1 MVKIN
6 YFLFL
11 CVYLTNGQIIKKFFK
26 IFLWFFLGIISI
38 PLAAFL
44 LLQSEN
50 IQTFVVK
57 NLSHRLSGSLGAP
70 ITLDRVSIA
79 FPNKIIIYNL
89 CIQDQGH
96 DTLLYAPAFTAKLGG
111 INLWN
116 KRISFTRIQADN
128 PYIRLAS
135 DSTKTLNL
143 QFIIDALKS
152 RGDTSGKKLQLSF
165 HTIRFSDAK
174 FRLSIWNEENVEK
187 KGIDFS
193 DLEMDSLNL
202 LIVGLQNK
210 GDSVSFLLREFS
222 GIEKSGF
229 CLERMESLL
238 SISKHF
244 LHFKDVLLNTPL
256 SQIEAPYIFFDFDSL
271 SQFRKGVFGQ
281 KVFMRIKIDKGNLH
295 MQDLGYFAPSLSNI
309 PHAVRC
315 SGTIS
320 GLLSDVRIRNLFI
333 GYNRETVF
341 AGNVDMTG
349 LPDIRHTYINV
360 KVNRFTTSPGDAE
373 SLQLPWIRRKIS
385 LPETLHRLGKIQYQ
399 GKFTGFFDDFV
410 TYGTLSTRLG
420 TLRNDLIITHQG
432 KNHLTFRGNIETG
445 NFLLGELQDPGKRN
459 LGMISF
465 RAEVDGEEKDN
476 HLQARLNGTVPL
488 LEFKNYSYTNI
499 RLEGTFTRN
508 TYDGSIYINDPNLS
522 MDFLGRLDFS
532 KETPEFDFTANIA
545 RANLFPLH
553 LVNKD
558 TALTVSCIL
567 TANFV
572 GNNVSSL
579 NGDIKLLNARFA
591 RPGQSLMLYNMI
603 LSATR
608 QGDKGNL
615 TLHSD
620 VLDASLEGVYDFG
633 ALGSSLTHIA
643 GAFLPSVSSQGMNKA
658 NGRNNFSFRINI
670 SNPGEVLSF
679 FAPSLQ
685 MAENTSV
692 EGKVNSLENLV
703 YLQGSSSQIAWKDFD
718 FSKFSLLVQPVNN
731 TFTILF
737 RTDQFTFH
745 KKIAFADVRGKLEMR
760 NDSIYVNLQNPLTA
774 GLNKGQL
781 SGTASFTRKPG
792 GRVLVRTDISPSSFE
807 VDDEKWVIEPFTMV
821 FDSAYFEVDGL
832 RMHNGTEEI
841 AASGAVSSSDSNQL
855 VMNMKDLQARRL
867 NLFTAD
873 KGFSFSGLINGNASL
888 QKLFDNGRFLGDFT
902 IDSLGING
910 EILGNTRVQ
919 SLWNQQS
926 KKIDLLIR
934 SYRGNLLSLEGKGDF
949 VPESG
954 KIDVDLSLSKMRVNI
969 LKPYLS
975 KVFSDL
981 NGLATG
987 RLHLGGTAKAL
998 ELDGDLD
1005 VQKASFMVDYLQTRY
1020 SFTDKIA
1027 IEKNRILL
1035 NNVTAFDEN
1044 GNKAS
1049 INGYIFGNRL
1059 KEWSMNI
1066 SIAARNL
1073 LCLNTTSKDN
1083 SLFYGR
1089 AVATGNITISG
1100 IVPNLKMNITARTE
1114 KGTQFNIPLN
1124 TTQEITEIPFIVFK
1138 GKSLRTTEKTNVQPP
1153 LTPGLQ
1159 GMELN
1164 FELTITPDAEAQ
1176 IIFDPKI
1183 GDVIKGRGNGNIK
1196 MEISTNGKFRMYG
1209 DYVIEEGDYL
1219 FTLQNVIN
1227 KRFRVERGGTVSWNG
1242 DPKDANLNI
1251 KAIYPV
1257 KTSLY
1262 ELLVDATEQYKRRI
1276 PIECQIFL
1284 TDKLMNPTIRYDIYL
1299 PTAEDELRN
1308 KVKNAINTQE
1318 ELSKQFLSLLI
1329 LNSFMPSAERSASG
1343 TGISTPTGL
1352 GSASVGVTGSELL
1365 SNQLSNWLSQL
1376 SRDVDIGINYRPGDE
1391 ITTQQV
1397 EVALSTQLLNDRITI
1412 NGNLDVGGNEMVA
1425 NNATNTSN
1433 IAGDFVVDIK
1443 LNESGTLKLKAFNRA
1458 NNRILYDYAP
1468 YTQGIGVSYSEQFNS
1483 FGELLKRYLR
1493 KLSGKK
1499 EEEVSLP
1506 DNVQ

>member
-1 MVKIN
+1 MVKN
-6 YFLFL
+6 
-11 CVYLTNGQIIKKFFK
+11 
-26 IFLWFFLGIISI
+26 IS
-38 PLAAFL
+38 
-44 LLQSEN
+44 N
-50 IQTFVVK
+50 
-57 NLSHRLSGSLGAP
+57 RLSKSLGAP

-89 CIQDQGH
+89 CVQDQGS
-96 DTLLYAPAFTAKLGG
+96 DTLFYAPAFTAKLGG

-116 KRISFTRIQADN
+116 KRISFTRLQADK

-143 QFIIDALKS
+143 QFIIDALKEKK
-152 RGDTSGKKLQLSF
+152 DTTSKRLELSF
-165 HTIRFSDAK
+165 HTIRFSNAK
-174 FRLSIWNEENVEK
+174 FSLTLWNEENVDK
-187 KGIDFS
+187 AGIDFS
-193 DLEMDSLNL
+193 DLEMNSLNL

-229 CLERMESLL
+229 HPIKLEGLL
-238 SISKHF
+238 SFSQHF
-244 LHFKDVLLNTPL
+244 MHFSDVFLNTPL
-256 SQIEAPYIFFDFDSL
+256 SEIEAPIIFFDFDSL

-281 KVFMRIKIDKGNLH
+281 QVYMRIKLDKGNLH
-295 MQDLGYFAPSLSNI
+295 MQDLGYFVPSLRNI

-315 SGTIS
+315 SGTML
-320 GLLSDVRIRNLFI
+320 GVLSDVRIKNLFV
-333 GYNRETVF
+333 GYNQETVF
-341 AGNVDMTG
+341 AGNIDMTG
-349 LPDIRHTYINV
+349 LPDIRHTCINV
-360 KVNRFTTSPGDAE
+360 KVNRITTSPKDVE
-373 SLQLPWIRRKIS
+373 SLQLPLKQKKIS

-399 GKFTGFFDDFV
+399 GKFTGFYDNFI
-410 TYGTLSTRLG
+410 TYGTIITRFG
-420 TLRNDLIITHQG
+420 TIRNDLVITHRE
-432 KNHLTFRGNIETG
+432 NNSLTFKGNVETDG
-445 NFLLGELQDPGKRN
+445 FLLGELQGTEKHNMGK
-459 LGMISF
+459 ITF
-465 RAEVDGEEKDN
+465 QAEVDGEEKDN
-476 HLQARLNGTVPL
+476 HLQARLNGIVPL
-488 LEFKNYSYTNI
+488 LEFNNYPYTNI

-508 TYDGSIYINDPNLS
+508 TYDGSININDPNLS
-522 MDFLGRLDFS
+522 MDFLGRFDFS
-532 KETPEFDFTANIA
+532 KKTPEFDFTANIV

-591 RPGQSLMLYNMI
+591 RPGQSLMLYNMV

-608 QGDKGNL
+608 QGEQGNL
-615 TLHSD
+615 ILHSD

-633 ALGSSLTHIA
+633 ALGSSLTHVA
-643 GAFLPSVSSQGMNKA
+643 AAFLPSVSSQWMRDKA

-670 SNPGEVLSF
+670 INPGEVLSF

-685 MAENTSV
+685 MSENTSV

-703 YLQGSSSQIAWKDFD
+703 YLQGSSSQIVWKDFD

-737 RTDQFTFH
+737 HTDQFTFH

-760 NDSIYVNLQNPLTA
+760 NDSIYVNFQNPSTA
-774 GLNKGQL
+774 RLNKGQL
-781 SGTASFTRKPG
+781 SGTAYLIRKPG
-792 GRVLVRTDISPSSFE
+792 GGVLMRSNISPSSFE
-807 VDDEKWVIEPFTMV
+807 VDDEKWDIEPFSMV
-821 FDSAYFEVDGL
+821 FDSAYFELDGL
-832 RMHNGTEEI
+832 RMHYGKEEI
-841 AASGAVSSSDSNQL
+841 AASGAVSSSDSDQL
-855 VMNMKDLQARRL
+855 VMNMMEVQARRL
-867 NLFTAD
+867 NLFTAE
-873 KGFSFSGLINGNASL
+873 KGFSFTGCINGNASL

-910 EILGNTRVQ
+910 EILGNTKMQ

-926 KKIDLLIR
+926 KKIDLLLR
-934 SYRGNLLSLEGKGDF
+934 SYRGNLLSLEGKGSF
-949 VPESG
+949 VPES
-954 KIDVDLSLSKMRVNI
+954 KEIDIEVSLSKMRVNI

-975 KVFSDL
+975 KIFSDL
-981 NGLATG
+981 NGLASG
-987 RLHLGGTAKAL
+987 RLHLGGTTQAML
-998 ELDGDLD
+998 LDGDLD

-1027 IEKNRILL
+1027 IKRNRVFF
-1035 NNVTAFDEN
+1035 NNVTAFDES

-1049 INGYIFGNRL
+1049 INGYIFGNML

-1083 SLFYGR
+1083 PLFYGR
-1089 AVATGNITISG
+1089 AVATGNISISG
-1100 IVPNLKMNITARTE
+1100 VVPNLKMNIIARTE

-1138 GKSLRTTEKTNVQPP
+1138 GKSLRTTKIADVQPP
-1153 LTPGLQ
+1153 LDPHLQ
-1159 GMELN
+1159 NMELN

-1196 MEISTNGKFRMYG
+1196 MEISTNGKFRMFG

-1242 DPKDANLNI
+1242 DPKDANLNV

-1284 TDKLMNPTIRYDIYL
+1284 TDKLMNPTIRYDIHL

-1308 KVKNAINTQE
+1308 KVKNVITTQE

-1329 LNSFMPSAERSASG
+1329 LNSFMPSVERSMGGA
-1343 TGISTPTGL
+1343 GISSPAGL

-1376 SRDVDIGINYRPGDE
+1376 SRDLDIGINYRPGDE

-1397 EVALSTQLLNDRITI
+1397 ELALSTQLLNDRITI

-1468 YTQGIGVSYSEQFNS
+1468 YTQGIGISYSEQFNS

>member
-1 MVKIN
+1 M
-6 YFLFL
+6 
-11 CVYLTNGQIIKKFFK
+11 
-26 IFLWFFLGIISI
+26 
-38 PLAAFL
+38 
-44 LLQSEN
+44 
-50 IQTFVVK
+50 
-57 NLSHRLSGSLGAP
+57 
-70 ITLDRVSIA
+70 
-79 FPNKIIIYNL
+79 
-89 CIQDQGH
+89 
-96 DTLLYAPAFTAKLGG
+96 LYAPAFTARLGG

-116 KRISFTRIQADN
+116 KRISFTRIQADHS
-128 PYIRLAS
+128 YIRLAS
-135 DSTKTLNL
+135 DSTRTLNL
-143 QFIIDALKS
+143 QFIIDALKEK
-152 RGDTSGKKLQLSF
+152 RDTTSKKLQLSF
-165 HTIRFSDAK
+165 NTIRFSDAK
-174 FRLSIWNEENVEK
+174 FRLSIWNEETVEK
-187 KGIDFS
+187 GGINFS
-193 DLEMDSLNL
+193 DLELDSLNL
-202 LIVGLQNK
+202 LVVGLQNK
-210 GDSVSFLLREFS
+210 GDSVSFLLQEFS

-229 CLERMESLL
+229 HVLRFESLM
-238 SISKHF
+238 SISKKF
-244 LHFKDVLLNTPL
+244 LHFKDVFLNTPL
-256 SQIEAPYIFFDFDSL
+256 SQIKAPYIFFDFDSL

-281 KVFMRIKIDKGNLH
+281 QVFMRIKVENGNLS
-295 MQDLGYFAPSLSNI
+295 MQDLGYFVPILGNI
-309 PHAVRC
+309 PHNLRC
-315 SGTIS
+315 SGSVS
-320 GLLSDVRIRNLFI
+320 GLLSDIRIRDLFI

-341 AGNVDMTG
+341 AGNIDMTG

-360 KVNRFTTSPGDAE
+360 KINRFTTSAGDVE
-373 SLQLPWIRRKIS
+373 SLQLPWIRKKVS
-385 LPETLHRLGKIQYQ
+385 LPENLNRLGKIQYQ

-410 TYGTLSTRLG
+410 TYGTLSTKLG
-420 TLRNDLIITHQG
+420 TIRNDLIITHRG
-432 KNHLTFRGNIETG
+432 KNHLTFRGNIETED
-445 NFLLGELQDPGKRN
+445 FLLGELQDPGKKN
-459 LGMISF
+459 LGRITF
-465 RAEVDGEEKDN
+465 QAEVDGEDKDN
-476 HLQARLNGTVPL
+476 HLQARLNGNVPL

-508 TYDGSIYINDPNLS
+508 TYDGSIYINDPNIS

-545 RANLFPLH
+545 RANLYPLH
-553 LVNKD
+553 IVSKD

-579 NGDIKLLNARFA
+579 NGDIKLLNARFT

-620 VLDASLEGVYDFG
+620 VLDANLEGVYDFG
-633 ALGSSLTHIA
+633 ALGSSLTHI
-643 GAFLPSVSSQGMNKA
+643 GSAFLPSVSSQGVSKA
-658 NGRNNFSFRINI
+658 NGRNNFSFRITIN
-670 SNPGEVLSF
+670 NPAEVLSF
-679 FAPSLQ
+679 FVPSLHI
-685 MAENTSV
+685 AENTFL
-692 EGKVNSLENLV
+692 EGKVNSRENIV
-703 YLQGSSSQIAWKDFD
+703 YLQGSSTQIVWKDFD
-718 FSKFSLLVQPVNN
+718 FSRFSLLAQPVNN
-731 TFTILF
+731 TYTLLF

-760 NDSIYVNLQNPLTA
+760 NDSIYVNLQNPSIA
-774 GLNKGQL
+774 RLNKGQV
-781 SGTASFTRKPG
+781 SGTASLKRKPN
-792 GRVLVRTDISPSSFE
+792 GRVLVRTDILSSAFE
-807 VDDEKWVIEPFTMV
+807 IDDEKWYIDPFSLV
-821 FDSAYFEVDGL
+821 FDSALFEVDGL
-832 RMHNGTEEI
+832 RMHYGKEEI
-841 AASGAVSSSDSNQL
+841 TASGAVSSSDTNKL
-855 VMNMKDLQARRL
+855 VINMKELQARRL
-867 NLFTAD
+867 NLFTTE

-888 QKLFDNGRFLGDFT
+888 QRLFDNGRFLGDFT

-919 SLWNQQS
+919 SMWNQQS

-949 VPESG
+949 VPES
-954 KIDVDLSLSKMRVNI
+954 KKMDIEITLSKMRVNI

-987 RLHLGGTAKAL
+987 KLHLGGTAQAL

-1020 SFTDKIA
+1020 SFTDKII
-1027 IEKNRILL
+1027 IEKNKILF
-1035 NNVTAFDEN
+1035 NNVTAYDEN
-1044 GNKAS
+1044 GNKAL

-1089 AVATGNITISG
+1089 AVATGNIAISG
-1100 IVPNLKMNITARTE
+1100 MVPNLKMNINARTE

-1124 TTQEITEIPFIVFK
+1124 TTQEITEIPFIVYRGK
-1138 GKSLRTTEKTNVQPP
+1138 GAQTAQKENIQPSVNP
-1153 LTPGLQ
+1153 QLSA
-1159 GMELN
+1159 MELN
-1164 FELTITPDAEAQ
+1164 FELTVTPDAEAQ

-1196 MEISTNGKFRMYG
+1196 MEISTNGRFRMYG

-1329 LNSFMPSAERSASG
+1329 LNTFMPSVERSTG
-1343 TGISTPTGL
+1343 GMGISTPTGL

-1376 SRDVDIGINYRPGDE
+1376 SRDVDIGVNYRPGDE
-1391 ITTQQV
+1391 ISTQQV

-1468 YTQGIGVSYSEQFNS
+1468 YTQGIGISYSEQFNS

-1506 DNVQ
+1506 DDVQ

>member
-1 MVKIN
+1 M
-6 YFLFL
+6 
-11 CVYLTNGQIIKKFFK
+11 
-26 IFLWFFLGIISI
+26 
-38 PLAAFL
+38 
-44 LLQSEN
+44 LLQLES

-57 NLSHRLSGSLGAP
+57 EISHKLSVSLGAP

-79 FPNKIIIYNL
+79 FPNKIVIYNL
-89 CIQDQGH
+89 CVHDQGN

-111 INLWN
+111 INLWD
-116 KRISFTRIQADN
+116 KRISFARIQADS

-135 DSTKTLNL
+135 DSTRTLNL
-143 QFIIDALKS
+143 QYIIDALK
-152 RGDTSGKKLQLSF
+152 GKKDTIGKKLQLSF

-174 FRLSIWNEENVEK
+174 FRLSLWNEENIEK

-193 DLEMDSLNL
+193 DMELDSLNL
-202 LIVGLQNK
+202 LIVGMQSK

-222 GIEKSGF
+222 GVEKSGF
-229 CLERMESLL
+229 RPLRLEGLL
-238 SISKHF
+238 SFSKHF
-244 LHFKDVLLNTPL
+244 LHFKDIFINTPL

-271 SQFRKGVFGQ
+271 AQFRKGVFGQ
-281 KVFMRIKIDKGNLH
+281 QVFMHIRIDKGNLH
-295 MQDLGYFAPSLSNI
+295 LKDLGYFVPSLGNI

-315 SGTIS
+315 SGTVS
-320 GLLSDVRIRNLFI
+320 GLLSDVRIKNLFV
-333 GYNRETVF
+333 GYNRESVF
-341 AGNVDMTG
+341 AGNIDMTG

-360 KVNRFTTSPGDAE
+360 KVNRFITSPEDVE
-373 SLQLPWIRRKIS
+373 SLKLPWMKRKIS

-420 TLRNDLIITHQG
+420 TIRNDLIITHQG
-432 KNHLTFRGNIETG
+432 KNNLNFKGNVETG
-445 NFLLGELQDPGKRN
+445 NFLLGELQEADKRT
-459 LGMISF
+459 LGRIIF
-465 RAEVDGEEKDN
+465 QFEVDGEERDN
-476 HLQARLNGTVPL
+476 HVRASLNGSVPL
-488 LEFKNYSYTNI
+488 LEFKNYAYTNI
-499 RLEGTFTRN
+499 RLEGIFTHN
-508 TYDGSIYINDPNLS
+508 AYDGSIYINDPNLA

-545 RANLFPLH
+545 RANLYPLH
-553 LVNKD
+553 LVKKD
-558 TALTVSCIL
+558 TALAVSCIL

-572 GNNVSSL
+572 GNKVNNL
-579 NGDIKLLNARFA
+579 NGDIKLLNARFT
-591 RPGQSLMLYNMI
+591 RPGQSLLLYNMI
-603 LSATR
+603 LSADR
-608 QGDKGNL
+608 QGEKG
-615 TLHSD
+615 TLMFHSD
-620 VLDASLEGVYDFG
+620 VLDASLEGAYDFG
-633 ALGSSLTHIA
+633 ALGSSLNHIA
-643 GAFLPSVSSQGMNKA
+643 AAFLPSLGVGGMEKA
-658 NGRNNFSFRINI
+658 NGRNNFSFRINV
-670 SNPGEVLSF
+670 SNPAEVLSF

-685 MAENTSV
+685 MSENTSI
-692 EGKVNSLENLV
+692 EGKVNSSENLV
-703 YLQGSSSQIAWKDFD
+703 TLQGTASHIAWKSFD
-718 FSKFSLLVQPVNN
+718 FSKFSLLVQPANN
-731 TFTILF
+731 TFTVLF
-737 RTDQFTFH
+737 RTDQFVFH
-745 KKIAFADVRGKLEMR
+745 NKIAFADVRGKLEMR
-760 NDSIYVNLQNPLTA
+760 NDSIYVSLQNPSTTR
-774 GLNKGQL
+774 LNKGLL
-781 SGTASFTRKPG
+781 SGVASLTKKTN
-792 GRVLVRTDISPSSFE
+792 GRIRVRTSISPSSFE
-807 VDDEKWVIEPFTMV
+807 VDNEKWNIDPFSMV
-821 FDSAYFEVDGL
+821 FDSSYFEVDGL
-832 RMHNGTEEI
+832 RMYYDKEEI
-841 AASGAVSSSDSNQL
+841 AASGTVSSSDSNRL

-873 KGFSFSGLINGNASL
+873 KGFSFSGLINGNASMEN
-888 QKLFDNGRFLGDFT
+888 LFSNGRFLGEFT

-910 EILGNTRVQ
+910 ETLGNTRLQ

-949 VPESG
+949 VPETK
-954 KIDVDLSLSKMRVNI
+954 KIDIDLDLNKMRVNI

-981 NGLATG
+981 NGLVSG
-987 RLHLGGTAKAL
+987 RLHLGGTTQSL
-998 ELDGDLD
+998 ELDGNLD

-1020 SFTDKIA
+1020 SFTDKLA

-1035 NNVTAFDEN
+1035 NAITAYDEN
-1044 GNKAS
+1044 GNKAL

-1059 KEWSMNI
+1059 KEWSINI

-1073 LCLNTTSKDN
+1073 LCLNTTARDN
-1083 SLFYGR
+1083 SLFYGK
-1089 AVATGNITISG
+1089 AVATGNISISG
-1100 IVPNLKMNITARTE
+1100 VVPGLKMNITAKTE

-1138 GKSLRTTEKTNVQPP
+1138 GNTMKTKEKVDVQPP
-1153 LTPGLQ
+1153 VNPQLQ

-1164 FELTITPDAEAQ
+1164 FELTVTPDAEAQ

-1196 MEISTNGKFRMYG
+1196 MEINTNGKFRMYG

-1227 KRFRVERGGTVSWNG
+1227 KRFRVERGGTISWNG

-1299 PTAEDELRN
+1299 PTVEDELRN
-1308 KVKNAINTQE
+1308 KVKNAISTQE

-1329 LNSFMPSAERSASG
+1329 LNSFMPSAERSAGGMGLS
-1343 TGISTPTGL
+1343 SPTGL

-1376 SRDVDIGINYRPGDE
+1376 SRDVDIGVNYRPGDE

-1468 YTQGIGVSYSEQFNS
+1468 YTQGIGISYSEEFNS

-1493 KLSGKK
+1493 KLTGKK